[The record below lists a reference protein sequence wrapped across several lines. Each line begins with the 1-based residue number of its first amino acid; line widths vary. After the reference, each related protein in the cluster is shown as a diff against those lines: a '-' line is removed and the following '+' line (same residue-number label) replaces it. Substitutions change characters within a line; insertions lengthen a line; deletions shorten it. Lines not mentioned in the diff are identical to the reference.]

1 VRPDWVFM
9 TKGENLRA
17 ETFTMIKRKF
27 GTHLAIWYVD
37 NPFHANVSSYQ
48 ALRHI
53 QKADIYFIWAKY
65 LMDPLISAGA
75 KRVEY
80 LPFAFDPEIH
90 PDVVTHSADI
100 DKWRSDVCFVG
111 TWDPERESYLLP
123 LAGQSFDLAIYG
135 QGWKSFLPAGSPLRR
150 HVRADAIWMEDVVKA
165 FKGTCIVLNLIRRH
179 NWKSHNFRTMEA
191 AGIGGGVLATPWSED
206 QARILF
212 CAGSEILCFPGPTPT
227 VQWITSALAAKE
239 NLALMASKGRKRV
252 FEEHLLSQRISDVWK
267 LLKEAM

>member
-1 VRPDWVFM
+1 M

-27 GTHLAIWYVD
+27 STKLAIWYVD

-65 LMDPLISAGA
+65 LIDPLISAGA
-75 KRVEY
+75 TRVEY
-80 LPFAFDPEIH
+80 LPFAFDPESH
-90 PDVVTHSADI
+90 PNVVTPFAEL
-100 DKWRSDVCFVG
+100 DKWKSDVCFVG
-111 TWDPERESYLLP
+111 TWDPERESNLLP

-135 QGWKSFLPAGSPLRR
+135 KGWQSFLPIDSPLRR

-165 FKGTCIVLNLIRRH
+165 FKGARIVLNLLRRH

-206 QARILF
+206 QAKILF
-212 CAGSEILCFPGPTPT
+212 SEGSEILCYPGSAPT
-227 VQWITSALAAKE
+227 VQWLKCMLNSKDKLTTI
-239 NLALMASKGRKRV
+239 ASMGRTRV
-252 FEEHLLSQRISDVWK
+252 FSEHLLSQRLNTMLNVLMK
-267 LLKEAM
+267 